1 MFGIYRVEYVC
12 VRGLIYPLC
21 GNRKQVD
28 QNRSECRRSTNFLTV
43 ARPNSIKSELIVN
56 ALSAQHGGMVTYTL
70 NLIRHMR
77 KSDLTGRIYVP
88 PPFFDRVDEKER
100 DEVSLVNVNLSGLGS
115 LKRLFWEQLNWR
127 RVVKD
132 SGASVLYSYA
142 NYGLIRPPIPQI
154 LMIQGEISFNPY
166 YQETV
171 LPRLSKLERLS
182 FALRRRL
189 VRWSMRH
196 SDIVLFPSET
206 ALKSV
211 VGDDPELARRSRVNY
226 LCAEDG
232 LKNLKSTRTWREDG
246 VLKTLYISVYYPHKD
261 PLTLIRAVRKLRDS
275 GTNAIARITMK
286 DQDFTHWSS
295 GPAELKKMRAS
306 ENDDFVILDHIPH
319 KDIDTELNQHD
330 VLVSTSLAETFG
342 FPLVESMAA
351 GVPVIATDVPIHR
364 EICGDAALYFRPGDS
379 EGLATQLMK
388 LDKDPDLRA
397 ALVKRGHTRASD
409 MYGWSRHLQILGDCV
424 TSLSGKSDDK
434 HQPSR
439 KTL

>member
-1 MFGIYRVEYVC
+1 M
-12 VRGLIYPLC
+12 
-21 GNRKQVD
+21 
-28 QNRSECRRSTNFLTV
+28 TV
-43 ARPNSIKSELIVN
+43 ARPNSIKSELVVN
-56 ALSAQHGGMVTYTL
+56 AISAQHGGIVTYTL

-77 KSDLTGRIYVP
+77 KSGLTGKVYVP
-88 PPFFDRVDEKER
+88 LPFFDRVDEKER
-100 DEVSLVNVNLSGLGS
+100 DGVSLVNVNLSGLGS

-132 SGASVLYSYA
+132 SGASVLYSSA

-154 LMIQGEISFNPY
+154 LMIKGEISFNPY
-166 YQETV
+166 YQEAV
-171 LPRLSKLERLS
+171 LPRLSRLERVG

-211 VGDDPELARRSRVNY
+211 VGNDTELARRSRVNY

-232 LKNLKSTRTWREDG
+232 LQNLKSTRTWREDG

-261 PLTLIRAVRKLRDS
+261 PLTLIRAIRKLRDS

-306 ENDDFVILDHIPH
+306 ENDDFVILDHVPH
-319 KDIDTELNQHD
+319 KDIGTELNQHD

-379 EGLATQLMK
+379 EDLATQLMK

-397 ALVKRGHTRASD
+397 TLVKRGHTRASD

-434 HQPSR
+434 HQPGQAS
-439 KTL
+439 KSCCPLSSP

>member
-1 MFGIYRVEYVC
+1 MN
-12 VRGLIYPLC
+12 P
-21 GNRKQVD
+21 
-28 QNRSECRRSTNFLTV
+28 
-43 ARPNSIKSELIVN
+43 ARPNSVKSELIVN
-56 ALSAQHGGMVTYTL
+56 AISAQQGGIVTYTL
-70 NLIRHMR
+70 NLVRYMR
-77 KSDLTGRIYVP
+77 KAGLSGTVYVP
-88 PPFFDRVDEKER
+88 PAFLERMDQKAGGGVD
-100 DEVSLVNVNLSGLGS
+100 LVDVDLSGLAS

-127 RVVKD
+127 RIVRK
-132 SGASVLYSYA
+132 SGARVLYSSA

-166 YQETV
+166 YQEAV
-171 LPRLSKLERLS
+171 LPRLSRLERLG

-189 VRWSMRH
+189 VLWSMRH
-196 SDIVLFPSET
+196 SDIVVFPSET
-206 ALKSV
+206 SMKSV
-211 VGDDPELARRSRVNY
+211 VGDDPELITKSRVNY

-232 LKNLKSTRTWREDG
+232 PENTKNDREWREDG

-261 PLTLIRAVRKLRDS
+261 PLTLVRAIQKLRDS

-295 GPAELKKMRAS
+295 GPRDLKEMQAP
-306 ENDDFVILDHIPH
+306 ENRDFVILDHIPH
-319 KDIDTELNQHD
+319 EKVDSELKQHD

-379 EGLATQLMK
+379 EDLARQLME

-397 ALVKRGHTRASD
+397 TLVRRGHARASD
-409 MYGWSRHLQILGDCV
+409 MYGWSRHIQILGDCV
-424 TSLSGKSDDK
+424 SSLGEASNDDN
-434 HQPSR
+434 PLSPEGAAN
-439 KTL
+439 LS

>member
-1 MFGIYRVEYVC
+1 M
-12 VRGLIYPLC
+12 
-21 GNRKQVD
+21 
-28 QNRSECRRSTNFLTV
+28 TV

-56 ALSAQHGGMVTYTL
+56 AISAQHVGIVTYTL

-100 DEVSLVNVNLSGLGS
+100 DGVSLVNVNLSGLGS

-132 SGASVLYSYA
+132 SGASVLYSSA

-166 YQETV
+166 YQEAV
-171 LPRLSKLERLS
+171 LPRLSKLERLG

-306 ENDDFVILDHIPH
+306 ENDDFVILDHVPH
-319 KDIDTELNQHD
+319 KDIGTELNQHD

-379 EGLATQLMK
+379 EDLATQLMK

-397 ALVKRGHTRASD
+397 TLVKRGHTRASD

>member
-1 MFGIYRVEYVC
+1 M
-12 VRGLIYPLC
+12 
-21 GNRKQVD
+21 
-28 QNRSECRRSTNFLTV
+28 TV
-43 ARPNSIKSELIVN
+43 ARPNSIKSGLVVN
-56 ALSAQHGGMVTYTL
+56 AVSAQHGGIVTYTL

-77 KSDLTGRIYVP
+77 KSGLTGKVYVP
-88 PPFFDRVDEKER
+88 LPFFDRVDEKER
-100 DEVSLVNVNLSGLGS
+100 DGVSLVNVNLSGMGS

-132 SGASVLYSYA
+132 SGASVLYSSA

-166 YQETV
+166 YQEAV
-171 LPRLSKLERLS
+171 LPRLSRLERVG

-211 VGDDPELARRSRVNY
+211 VGNDPELARRSRVNY

-295 GPAELKKMRAS
+295 GPGELKKMRAS
-306 ENDDFVILDHIPH
+306 ENNDFVFLDHIPH
-319 KDIDTELNQHD
+319 KDIDTELNQYD

-351 GVPVIATDVPIHR
+351 GVPVIATDV
-364 EICGDAALYFRPGDS
+364 
-379 EGLATQLMK
+379 
-388 LDKDPDLRA
+388 
-397 ALVKRGHTRASD
+397 
-409 MYGWSRHLQILGDCV
+409 
-424 TSLSGKSDDK
+424 
-434 HQPSR
+434 
-439 KTL
+439 

>member
-1 MFGIYRVEYVC
+1 M
-12 VRGLIYPLC
+12 
-21 GNRKQVD
+21 
-28 QNRSECRRSTNFLTV
+28 
-43 ARPNSIKSELIVN
+43 
-56 ALSAQHGGMVTYTL
+56 
-70 NLIRHMR
+70 
-77 KSDLTGRIYVP
+77 
-88 PPFFDRVDEKER
+88 
-100 DEVSLVNVNLSGLGS
+100 
-115 LKRLFWEQLNWR
+115 
-127 RVVKD
+127 
-132 SGASVLYSYA
+132 LYSSA

-166 YQETV
+166 YQEAV
-171 LPRLSKLERLS
+171 LPRLSRLERMG

-196 SDIVLFPSET
+196 ADIVLFPSET

-211 VGDDPELARRSRVNY
+211 VGNDSELAKRSRVNY

-232 LKNLKSTRTWREDG
+232 LKNLRSTRTWREDG

-286 DQDFTHWSS
+286 DQDFTYWSS

-306 ENDDFVILDHIPH
+306 ENDGFVFLDHIPH
-319 KDIDTELNQHD
+319 NNIDTELNQHD

-364 EICGDAALYFRPGDS
+364 EICGDAALYFKPGDS
-379 EGLATQLMK
+379 EDLATQLMK
-388 LDKDPDLRA
+388 LDKDPDLRTT
-397 ALVKRGHTRASD
+397 LVKRGHARASD

-424 TSLSGKSDDK
+424 TSLSGKSDDNVRR
-434 HQPSR
+434 SGF
-439 KTL
+439 